1 MSKKAQV
8 LWEDGIEYIYQPIHF
23 KANIMLEYYVGD
35 VFLGI
40 ADKCIFDEGELS
52 ELCQVAGM
60 NGFMPE
66 LVRELK
72 EDVIGVGNT
81 KYDGYEFGRNTDGGR
96 IDEVNF
102 YFLIRKSDYE
112 RIMSKIKF
120 WSIAKSFDH
129 LIYFDVKTVQYAIL

>member
-1 MSKKAQV
+1 MSKETQIV
-8 LWEDGIEYIYQPIHF
+8 IEDGIEYVYQPIHF
-23 KANIMLEYYVGD
+23 KADIMSEYYVGD
-35 VFLGI
+35 IFLGI
-40 ADKCIFDEGELS
+40 SDKNIFDDGELS
-52 ELCQVAGM
+52 ELCQKAGM
-60 NGFMPE
+60 DGFMPE

-72 EDVIGVGNT
+72 EDVIGVGNS
-81 KYDGYEFGRNTDGGR
+81 KYDGYEFGRNKDGGR

-129 LIYFDVKTVQYAIL
+129 LIYFDIKSIQYAL